1 MSKIRSFAAF
11 CAATFG
17 AARSRSIVT
26 ACVALAFTGGV
37 SALLSEARA
46 AEDDILF
53 GAPLSDDEQSIPTE
67 SPGSGYAEFRL
78 ERETLK
84 LSWKVVYKDITS
96 PPIEIGLYGP
106 ENVGANAGMIVNL
119 APKGMGSPVE
129 GSTIL
134 SDGNFQYLI
143 TTRVYVNIKTQKW
156 KDGELRGQVRRLRS
170 KPPTTN

>member
-1 MSKIRSFAAF
+1 MSKIRSFAFF
-11 CAATFG
+11 CGFVTSLSTAAW
-17 AARSRSIVT
+17 AAD
-26 ACVALAFTGGV
+26 
-37 SALLSEARA
+37 
-46 AEDDILF
+46 DDILF

-96 PPIEIGLYGP
+96 PPIEISLYGP

-119 APKGMGSPVE
+119 AEKGSDSPVTE
-129 GSTIL
+129 STIL

-170 KPPTTN
+170 APPITN